1 MIHNATSDFDFEE
14 VHLANPVPVQNGTFF
29 TKINHT
35 AGDNPLYVYTPRCT
49 TKTGLVTSGSK
60 TFIDLVFTTNN
71 TNFLNW
77 MQSLEERLHH
87 AVYHKRDE
95 WFSED
100 VELDDIQSVFMPL
113 VKVSKGNFVV
123 RAYVQQGKRTP
134 SLPQVFNENEVARSL
149 ADVKP
154 DSEVICIL
162 DMPGIKFSQKSFCVY
177 PVIKQVM
184 IHENKPIFS
193 TCLIKTKEVKEK
205 VMFGGAEVVKE
216 IEPLDDEPIVLKQPN
231 QVYRELYKSTV
242 EEAKQAKLKAA
253 ETIQKAKQMK
263 KTYGLDDEDD
273 E

>member
-1 MIHNATSDFDFEE
+1 MIHTASSDFDFEE

-49 TKTGLVTSGSK
+49 TKTGIITSGAK
-60 TFIDLVFTTNN
+60 TYIDLVFTTNN

-77 MQSLEERLHH
+77 MQALEERLHN

-95 WFSED
+95 WFTEEI
-100 VELDDIQSVFMPL
+100 ELDDIQSVFMPL
-113 VKVSKGNFVV
+113 VKVVKGNFVV
-123 RAYVQQGKRTP
+123 RAYLQQGKRTP
-134 SLPQVFNENEVARSL
+134 ALPQVFNENEVLRTL

-184 IHENKPIFS
+184 IHEHKPIFS
-193 TCLIKTKEVKEK
+193 TCLIKTKE
-205 VMFGGAEVVKE
+205 
-216 IEPLDDEPIVLKQPN
+216 
-231 QVYRELYKSTV
+231 
-242 EEAKQAKLKAA
+242 KAA
-253 ETIQKAKQMK
+253 EIEVRNLNRPT
-263 KTYGLDDEDD
+263 TNLFS
-273 E
+273 

>member
-1 MIHNATSDFDFEE
+1 MIHTANSEFDFEE

-49 TKTGLVTSGSK
+49 TKTGVVTSGSK
-60 TFIDLVFTTNN
+60 TYVDLIFTTNN

-95 WFSED
+95 WFSEEI
-100 VELDDIQSVFMPL
+100 ELDDIQSVFMPL

-123 RAYVQQGKRTP
+123 RAYLQQGKRTP
-134 SLPQVFNENEVARSL
+134 ALPPVFNENEVPRTL

-177 PVIKQVM
+177 PIIKQVL

-193 TCLIKTKEVKEK
+193 TCLIKTKEKPS
-205 VMFGGAEVVKE
+205 APTPEVVKE
-216 IEPLDDEPIVLKQPN
+216 FEPLDDEPIVLKQPN
-231 QVYRELYKSTV
+231 QVYREMYKTTV
-242 EEAKQAKLKAA
+242 EEANRAKLKAA
-253 ETIQKAKQMK
+253 ESMQKAKLMK
-263 KTYGLDDEDD
+263 RTYGIEDDDEM
-273 E
+273 